1 MRGTCVAVLVFATTI
16 AAGQGTTGANGE
28 PIVYLPHGGIA
39 HDGPIKSVRGYEP
52 SPADTPLIRH
62 GFRVQFYLVDR
73 HWWAMAT
80 RLSLKFRWRTPVE
93 IEQGFGGL

>member
-28 PIVYLPHGGIA
+28 PIVYASSSIWRTVTGGQWLP
-39 HDGPIKSVRGYEP
+39 D
-52 SPADTPLIRH
+52 
-62 GFRVQFYLVDR
+62 FR
-73 HWWAMAT
+73 W
-80 RLSLKFRWRTPVE
+80 KFRWRTPVE

>member
-62 GFRVQFYLVDR
+62 GFRVQFYLADR

-80 RLSLKFRWRTPVE
+80 RLSLE
-93 IEQGFGGL
+93 ISVAHSC